1 MKKDPHLAFARGG
14 RADFRGRNG
23 AYYAFLSTPG
33 LQVNVR
39 TEEATFKS
47 YRDALTIDGSFI
59 TEVHVL
65 ALVGGEKHKLA
76 TASFWTSELNEFT
89 TGPNMINGTCGDRG
103 QFFLGAGGHK
113 KCEELEVAIKFSSAR
128 FMLPGWTFKVAANR
142 VWGHISGPVHRLD
155 VSLHQTHGLV
165 GQSFAW
171 RSARDGKRDLYPS
184 EGRFRTSAMGEGAIE
199 GDATMYELAGPLA
212 TEFPFS
218 RFREA
223 KKPMLLPL
231 PAGAATVDASSS
243 DQVEVAGAASAPPD
257 ERRLYEKLAGVAQPC
272 APPSSP
278 PPTVAFQRG
287 CSCSD
292 NYTKPGGYCE
302 NAASESVSLA
312 RSECLSACCP
322 PPPPSCPA
330 ASTAELC
337 VRSGH
342 GAYGGTLASWHNTCK
357 ASMSSTS
364 HSKYDASHLID
375 GHEGQGTGCVGWTGE
390 CIAHSEEQTNAWL
403 EIDLGETAFVSKI
416 EIYNRDDVFANRLA
430 NFEVALSNSPYDSID
445 PSNPRVICN
454 THTAGASDHGPVS

>member
-1 MKKDPHLAFARGG
+1 MRAAGAPAQSGGPVRLALAILCTLGLLARVASQCVNMKKDPHLAFARGG

-103 QFFLGAGGHK
+103 QFFLGTGGHK

-155 VSLHQTHGLV
+155 VSLHAHGDEAALHQTHGLV

-171 RSARDGKRDLYPS
+171 RSARDGKRDSYPS

-231 PAGAATVDASSS
+231 PAGAATVDASSA

-257 ERRLYEKLAGVAQPC
+257 RVSARLLVQRRVHQTAWVLRK
-272 APPSSP
+272 
-278 PPTVAFQRG
+278 RG
-287 CSCSD
+287 
-292 NYTKPGGYCE
+292 
-302 NAASESVSLA
+302 L
-312 RSECLSACCP
+312 RECLSRP
-322 PPPPSCPA
+322 QRVPLGVLPSIRTRFGSSGS
-330 ASTAELC
+330 ASSFRA
-337 VRSGH
+337 RRPG
-342 GAYGGTLASWHNTCK
+342 
-357 ASMSSTS
+357 
-364 HSKYDASHLID
+364 
-375 GHEGQGTGCVGWTGE
+375 
-390 CIAHSEEQTNAWL
+390 
-403 EIDLGETAFVSKI
+403 
-416 EIYNRDDVFANRLA
+416 
-430 NFEVALSNSPYDSID
+430 
-445 PSNPRVICN
+445 
-454 THTAGASDHGPVS
+454 